1 MIMFSATKLT
11 NNSAGTHYFGIFGF
25 AERTISGF
33 SSLQNALFRDF
44 RVGLA
49 FRSVSGLRS
58 GVLAGRVGLSA
69 EGFSDVAQD
78 ERRRDAVQAVVVA
91 SEAGLV
97 AED

>member
-1 MIMFSATKLT
+1 M
-11 NNSAGTHYFGIFGF
+11 
-25 AERTISGF
+25 
-33 SSLQNALFRDF
+33 
-44 RVGLA
+44 GLA